1 MAKKRDK
8 RLSNIN
14 EIKTQIIN
22 VKTELKNG
30 VFIFSSPMTIGEFA
44 QKINISGTE
53 IVKEYFLKGK
63 MYTLNHILSEEEI
76 ADLCFKHGYDFRVEK
91 EINASNFLDNIEFED
106 KKEDLET
113 RPPIITIMGHVDH
126 GKTTLIDKIRKSNI
140 VSTESSGITQHTGA
154 YQIIYDNKK
163 ITFLDTP
170 GHEAFSAMRARGS
183 KVTDIVILVVAADDG
198 VKPQTKEAIAHAQA
212 ANVPIIV
219 FVNKMD
225 KPSKDLNRL
234 KNDLSVSGINLEEW
248 GGDTPIVYG
257 SALKGEG
264 IEKLFENIN
273 LQAEIL
279 DLKFNPKRH
288 PLGVV
293 IESKMDK
300 GVGSLTTVI
309 VQNGTLH
316 KGDFLVAGPRYG
328 RVKAIYDTNKKPL
341 KKVGAGTPVFVIGLN
356 YAPSA
361 GEKFVGIN
369 DEKYAKKLSQER
381 EDSEKQEKFLQQ
393 TQTISIRRDNDKKI
407 FNIIIK
413 SDTQGTAEAIKDL
426 ILRIANDEIEV
437 IVVSYGIGVI
447 NNSDLL
453 LAQTSNSE
461 IIGFNSKPNPN
472 IKQQAEDLNIQVN
485 SFDVVYKIVDYLNEK
500 INKMVKPKFEKRTI
514 GRAKILK
521 VFFYSKVGNI
531 AGCLMEEGHV
541 KSDSFVKVYRKNK
554 LIHDGRVETL
564 RKGPDEVKK
573 IEKGFEF
580 GLRIKNF
587 DDIKEDDQLEI
598 IEEFRI

>member
-369 DEKYAKKLSQER
+369 DEKYAKKLSQEK

-426 ILRIANDEIEV
+426 ILQIANDEIEV

-472 IKQQAEDLNIQVN
+472 IKQQAEDLNIQIN